1 MWNESINSDGIGY
14 NNNMKTKSGFTIVEL
29 LIVIVI
35 IGILAAITIV
45 AYNGIQTRARDN
57 VRKADIANL
66 AKGIELYYA
75 ANGNYPMSAGWCTQ
89 YSGVSYL
96 AAFTAELEPYMKNI
110 PLDPLYKQTYQ
121 DYFYQNIGDTS
132 YYLYAELEGED
143 RADDGLT
150 GCARTGGL
158 DNEYDYRYRSF

>member
-1 MWNESINSDGIGY
+1 
-14 NNNMKTKSGFTIVEL
+14 MKTKSGFTRQKSVRFSGGFTIVEL
-29 LIVIVI
+29 LIVIVV

-45 AYNGIQTRARDN
+45 AYNSIQTRARDN

-75 ANGNYPMSAGWCTQ
+75 ANGNYPMSSGWCTQ
-89 YSGVSYL
+89 YSGPSYL
-96 AAFTAELEPYMKNI
+96 AAFTAEIEPYMKNI

-143 RADDGLT
+143 RTDDGLT
-150 GCARTGGL
+150 GCTRTGGL